1 MNIKKQVHKQALG
14 CVVVGVYANQL
25 HVNEEMT
32 LFSSEFVL
40 KVRNPESL
48 RTWYLRIGWF
58 EDENSE
64 DHLIINEQDTPDPL
78 EYIKEPVLS
87 KEEYIVIGSL
97 FNFNDNLIN
106 KVYGYGY
113 KNKTDEILTTLLF
126 EFEESYLLINT
137 GSLIEIRY
145 LTDKPSVPRDVI
157 FSLE

>member
-1 MNIKKQVHKQALG
+1 MSIKWQGQKQALG

-58 EDENSE
+58 EDEYLE
-64 DHLIINEQDTPDPL
+64 DHLIINEQATPEPL
-78 EYIKEPVLS
+78 EYIEEPVLS

-106 KVYGYGY
+106 KVYGYRY
-113 KNKTDEILTTLLF
+113 KNKADEILTTLLF

-137 GSLIEIRY
+137 GPLIEIRY
-145 LTDKPSVPRDVI
+145 LKDEPSVPRDVI
-157 FSLE
+157 FSL